1 MSRCGKRYYLGSNGK
16 PVKGWHR
23 IKHYKTKKKKWCYF
37 DKKGVFRKSI
47 SKNTR
52 NKWVKAGGYRII
64 YFGDEVC
71 DALENYLEL
80 RETIIPLEGSED
92 ALLVSHDRLVH
103 LHLGNHLHVALTVL
117 VEGPVGCDCVFLDG
131 QCKRVHQFLVVLQ
144 VEHIVVGADVDVLG
158 NGDVEGDGLL
168 WVECVHGALLNGHPV
183 GHALDGVVTLSA
195 AVVID
200 VNREGVVFLLLCID
214 INGFLRFSPSHGVAV
229 DES

>member
-1 MSRCGKRYYLGSNGK
+1 MSRSRDIGVGCHHDGGIIGRHNAVG
-16 PVKGWHR
+16 PVGNVAVGIDSVGDARCCIPKTEFHR
-23 IKHYKTKKKKWCYF
+23 SFSLLAIDGQIEECLVVLVDGH
-37 DKKGVFRKSI
+37 V
-47 SKNTR
+47 
-52 NKWVKAGGYRII
+52 GGA
-64 YFGDEVC
+64 E
-71 DALENYLEL
+71 ALV
-80 RETIIPLEGSED
+80 IFVEGSED

-200 VNREGVVFLLLCID
+200 INREGVVFLLLCID